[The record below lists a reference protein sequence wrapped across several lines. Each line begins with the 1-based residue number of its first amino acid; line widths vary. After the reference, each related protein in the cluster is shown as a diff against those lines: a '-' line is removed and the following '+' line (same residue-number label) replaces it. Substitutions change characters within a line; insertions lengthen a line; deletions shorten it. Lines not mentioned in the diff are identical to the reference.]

1 MEEEKRKRK
10 NLVNFRPVLF
20 CAFGLAFGIF
30 LYGKIKF
37 GGLAPS
43 DFLFLA
49 LFFVCAL
56 YPLGKRRT
64 AALLLSV
71 LLFAGAGA
79 LALHLYTSAFTSA
92 LPAGEY
98 RLMGTVET
106 VSVHKTYTVVI
117 LNDLSFDGEEE
128 SGKCR
133 VILGNDECRP
143 ADILLLDA
151 KVKAAELDDFKDD
164 AYTQNNFAKN
174 IRYTAS
180 VDKMEKIGR
189 SKNPFL
195 LLNAALYDS
204 LHAHMGREEADLA
217 FALLTGN
224 SGCIDEEVSEIVRQG
239 GVAHIFAV
247 SGLHIG
253 ILYAA
258 AYALFPFLKK
268 YRFLPP
274 LLLCLFYCGLCNFT
288 VSSVR
293 ALIMCAVLGTTRSFG
308 KKYDF
313 LESISFAALIT
324 LLFLPQQWFAAG
336 MRLSY
341 GACLGLALLSPPL
354 TYFFKRIKFPRFLA
368 EYLSA
373 ALAVQ
378 IFTLPVMLESFGYVS
393 ALALLFNF
401 FLLPVLPVLFLG
413 TLLCAVLAL
422 VIPPAASFFLL
433 FPEGMFSAFLYVLTV
448 VDVTLLV
455 TGFSLGAGSAVFF
468 TGCAAL
474 SGRVRLSVKGKAV
487 IAAALSVLLVFA
499 AALQNVVFTGC
510 RIDAFS
516 REGDTVVLVRTS
528 KESVLL
534 IDGEISLGEC
544 EDFLHRTYGGT
555 LNAVFVLSEDEVA
568 GANVAAFLPAE
579 KVCLFEECET
589 GLSRAPLLFG
599 QTFTAGSLS
608 FRFETSFKLV
618 MFAEGCA
625 VEFDFEEGEALGA
638 DLFVGETE
646 GAKRLN
652 YSLRNGTIKT
662 L

>member
-1 MEEEKRKRK
+1 MEEKGKRK

-20 CAFGLAFGIF
+20 CALGLAFGVF
-30 LYGKIKF
+30 LYGKIRF

-43 DFLFLA
+43 DFLFLT
-49 LFFVCAL
+49 LFLACAL
-56 YPLGKRRT
+56 YPLRKGRVV
-64 AALLLSV
+64 ALALAV

-79 LALHLYTSAFTSA
+79 LSIHIYTSSYTSA

-106 VSVHKTYTVVI
+106 LSVHKTYTVVI
-117 LNDLSFDGEEE
+117 LGDLSFDGEEE
-128 SGKCR
+128 GGKCR

-151 KVKAAELDDFKDD
+151 KVEERELDDFKDD
-164 AYTQNNFAKN
+164 AYTESDFAKN
-174 IRYTAS
+174 IRYMAS
-180 VDKMEKIGR
+180 VDSMEKVGR

-195 LLNAALYDS
+195 LLNASLYDS

-224 SGCIDEEVSEIVRQG
+224 SGCIDDEVSEIVRQG

-258 AYALFPFLKK
+258 AYACFPFLKK
-268 YRFLPP
+268 SRFLPP

-293 ALIMCAVLGTTRSFG
+293 ALIMCAVLGTTRSLG

-313 LESISFAALIT
+313 LESISLAALIT

-354 TYFFKRIKFPRFLA
+354 ANLFKRIKFPRFLA
-368 EYLSA
+368 QYLSA

-422 VIPPAASFFLL
+422 VIPPAASFSSSSPRECSRRFCT
-433 FPEGMFSAFLYVLTV
+433 FSQWW
-448 VDVTLLV
+448 TLPS
-455 TGFSLGAGSAVFF
+455 SLRG
-468 TGCAAL
+468 L
-474 SGRVRLSVKGKAV
+474 RSGR
-487 IAAALSVLLVFA
+487 
-499 AALQNVVFTGC
+499 
-510 RIDAFS
+510 
-516 REGDTVVLVRTS
+516 
-528 KESVLL
+528 
-534 IDGEISLGEC
+534 
-544 EDFLHRTYGGT
+544 
-555 LNAVFVLSEDEVA
+555 
-568 GANVAAFLPAE
+568 GAP
-579 KVCLFEECET
+579 
-589 GLSRAPLLFG
+589 
-599 QTFTAGSLS
+599 S
-608 FRFETSFKLV
+608 F
-618 MFAEGCA
+618 
-625 VEFDFEEGEALGA
+625 
-638 DLFVGETE
+638 
-646 GAKRLN
+646 
-652 YSLRNGTIKT
+652 
-662 L
+662 